1 VSIEV
6 NNESGIPAD
15 EAELVRLARYILEQ
29 LYVHPQ
35 TELSIILADV
45 EAMEK
50 LHIEW
55 MDEPGPTDVL
65 SFPMDELRPGTP
77 QRPTPEGL
85 LGDIVLCPQVA
96 AEQAKAAGHSTA
108 AEMLLLTTHGMLHL
122 LGYDHA
128 EPEEKEE
135 MFALQR
141 ELLSGFTGTA
151 APRETMQ

>member
-1 VSIEV
+1 MSIEV

-15 EAELVRLARYILEQ
+15 EESLVRLVRYILDR

-35 TELSIILADV
+35 TELSIILADL

-65 SFPMDELRPGTP
+65 SFPMDELRPGSAD
-77 QRPTPEGL
+77 RPSPAGL

-96 AEQAKAAGHSTA
+96 EEQARAAGHSTA
-108 AEMLLLTTHGMLHL
+108 EELLLLTTHGVLHL

-135 MFALQR
+135 MFSLQR
-141 ELLSGFTGTA
+141 QLLAGFLGKA